1 MQQQSR
7 RTETN
12 SKSRTARQDH
22 RKNQPL
28 REGGAVPVQVGLD
41 VLRAGGSLEQLPVET
56 IMELVSRM
64 GNSAVLSLLSRRES
78 APAPPVRF
86 PETLD
91 TEPLPVPEQAPE
103 LTPGPDFGAMALP
116 ETAALSL

>member
-12 SKSRTARQDH
+12 SKSRTARQEY

-28 REGGAVPVQVGLD
+28 REGGAVPLQVGLD
-41 VLRAGGSLEQLPVET
+41 VLRAGGSLEQLPAEVV
-56 IMELVSRM
+56 IELASRI
-64 GNSAVLSLLSRRES
+64 GNSAFLSLRSRREP

-86 PETLD
+86 PETVD

-103 LTPGPDFGAMALP
+103 LTSGPDFGAMALP